1 VNPILILVPAL
12 IAAIVSISI
21 VFLGRRSETR
31 KHLESLRTTAYV
43 DFVRGV
49 AGLAVLQKRPDGSRE
64 EFLKGNELIV
74 LVADAKARIALYGSK
89 SVVSSLAKFLRGG
102 VVLDTPE
109 RGREFTAI
117 CKKMRT
123 DTRPRLAN
131 VKDDDAHF
139 LLFGLDPDSYLNSG
153 DASTLANFEI
163 AGESAGRVFLSI
175 WDRLESAWEA
185 FDPAWRF
192 ICTLLWAVMSCWA
205 VYDLARSS
213 APSWR
218 FFDSLFGLAFSVGG
232 VIYCVRYWN
241 RERVFGVVGRKK

>member
-49 AGLAVLQKRPDGSRE
+49 AGLAVLQKHPDGSKE
-64 EFLKGNELIV
+64 EFLKGNELIMV
-74 LVADAKARIALYGSK
+74 VADAKARIALYGSK

-117 CKKMRT
+117 CQKMRT

-131 VKDDDAHF
+131 VTDDDAHF
-139 LLFGLDPDSYLNSG
+139 LLFGLDLESYLNGES
-153 DASTLANFEI
+153 ASKLANFET
-163 AGESAGRVFLSI
+163 AGESMGRVFWSI
-175 WDRLESAWEA
+175 WDRVESVWEA
-185 FDPAWRF
+185 FGPVWRIVCIF
-192 ICTLLWAVMSCWA
+192 LWAVLSCWA
-205 VYDLARSS
+205 LYDLARSS
-213 APSWR
+213 SRSWKL
-218 FFDSLFGLAFSVGG
+218 FDSLFGLAFGLGG
-232 VIYCVRYWN
+232 VIYCVRYWKSSKGN
-241 RERVFGVVGRKK
+241 